1 MIFQFVQL
9 TRLISAL
16 RLCALCE
23 TRELEDKN
31 VKREECGDLEMNL
44 GNIKV
49 KKDTEKYLNVKKRI
63 IIYNTS
69 AFKAKN

>member
-23 TRELEDKN
+23 TRELEEKN
-31 VKREECGDLEMNL
+31 VRREECGDLKMNL
-44 GNIKV
+44 GNMKR
-49 KKDTEKYLNVKKRI
+49 KKDKKKYLN
-63 IIYNTS
+63 
-69 AFKAKN
+69 